1 MFGARRRFLEW
12 KVKDQQKVINSL
24 CKAAS
29 EPERRVG
36 IVWPARARAICE
48 KGMTVPGHIMQNRGD
63 LSIKWVDK
71 VTILEQPD
79 SWSGK
84 SGRAT
89 GPEYVRYIYTVD
101 GHSFDITE
109 DGPGRLLV
117 IYESWDA
124 S

>member
-36 IVWPARARAICE
+36 IVWLDQAKAMCE
-48 KGMTVPGHIMQNRGD
+48 KGMTKPANWAD
-63 LSIKWVDK
+63 LVISWVDR
-71 VTILEQPD
+71 LEIIEEPC
-79 SWSGK
+79 SWDRQS
-84 SGRAT
+84 RR
-89 GPEYVRYIYTVD
+89 PEYVRYIYTVD